1 MHNKIQREKQ
11 FLILVIFFN
20 PKHSSWD
27 NSIQTDYLILLH
39 TYNLYNVCVCL
50 VTQSCLT
57 LCKSMNCSLPDSPV
71 HGIFQAR
78 ILEGVAI
85 SFSRIFPTQGS
96 NPCLLHWQGDS
107 SPLNH
112 LGGPTSIIL
121 YTDYTSNE
129 KKLFLILKLQNKW
142 TKTTTY
148 VCDQW

>member
-1 MHNKIQREKQ
+1 MTPWTIAYQVSLSMGFSRQGYWRSLPFLTPGDRSGVSCVSSTEPPGKPTGKHACARSVAQPR
-11 FLILVIFFN
+11 LILCN
-20 PKHSSWD
+20 P
-27 NSIQTDYLILLH
+27 TD
-39 TYNLYNVCVCL
+39 
-50 VTQSCLT
+50 
-57 LCKSMNCSLPDSPV
+57 CSLPASSV

-129 KKLFLILKLQNKW
+129 KKLFLILKLKNK
-142 TKTTTY
+142 
-148 VCDQW
+148 